1 MSQKCANFV
10 PTRGA
15 VTQSSRDRRWEPISS
30 GHGSPIMLRA
40 LVCACVRVRVC
51 VLVRVCLCVRVCVF
65 VCVCLPVCVGVC
77 VCVLVCPVAVLAQEG
92 VGAAVAHSQQPPLA
106 HISVG
111 GCDMTEAAMQLAS
124 AMLPSALS
132 E

>member
-1 MSQKCANFV
+1 M
-10 PTRGA
+10 
-15 VTQSSRDRRWEPISS
+15 
-30 GHGSPIMLRA
+30 
-40 LVCACVRVRVC
+40 C
-51 VLVRVCLCVRVCVF
+51 VLVRVCLCVCACVCVC

-77 VCVLVCPVAVLAQEG
+77 VCVCVCACVCVPIAILAQEG
-92 VGAAVAHSQQPPLA
+92 VGAAVAHPQQPPLA